1 MITKIVR
8 NAIWLGCGEAAVKG
22 GLLAATVLLARG
34 SGPTAVGTFSIGF
47 SAALVGVMV
56 FALGQQ
62 EVLIREVAQAPGEAR
77 GLLAGSD
84 AVQRRVAGW
93 LLPAAAVGLALVRE
107 QSLRLTLLAF
117 LPYAALRTATVTG
130 GAAFKGLDRMDVEAR
145 ARGIEVA
152 VAVALIAAAAWWR
165 WPVWTAGA
173 AFSVGSGLGLWWLR
187 RRVGLL
193 GTVVDPVPWVRLA
206 REGLPF
212 MALAVAGQLLANL
225 DRFLLALLGVARSDI
240 GFWGAAG
247 TIVWAVIAIPQLMSV
262 AMYPTFSRVAASGV
276 PRGRLGVV
284 AGLVAAAG
292 GAVCCGVLRV
302 AGGSILH
309 LAFGLE
315 FDPAEPLL
323 ARLALALPGAFAMMV
338 MGAVFAAWREQRIAL
353 MIMTATVGV
362 SCVLNLM
369 WIPKLGVAA
378 PANVAVAAYTTA
390 AVLMA
395 VALIAL
401 PMRRTEAP

>member
-1 MITKIVR
+1 MITRIVR
-8 NAIWLGCGEAAVKG
+8 NAIWLGGGEAAVKG
-22 GLLAATVLLARG
+22 GLLVATVLVARG
-34 SGPTAVGTFSIGF
+34 SGPSAVGTFSIGF
-47 SAALVGVMV
+47 SAALIAVMLLA
-56 FALGQQ
+56 FGQQ
-62 EVLIREVAQAPGEAR
+62 EVLIREVARAPGDAR

-84 AVQRRVAGW
+84 GLQRRVAGW
-93 LLPAAAVGLALVRE
+93 LLPAAVIVLVLVRE
-107 QSLRLTLLAF
+107 PNLRLTLLAF

-152 VAVALIAAAAWWR
+152 AAVALIAAAALWR

-187 RRVGLL
+187 RRVGQL
-193 GTVVDPVPWVRLA
+193 GAAVDPVPWRRLA

-212 MALAVAGQLLANL
+212 MMLAVAGQLLANL
-225 DRFLLALLGVARSDI
+225 DRFLLALLGVARADI

-247 TIVWAVIAIPQLMSV
+247 TVVWAVIAIPQLMSA
-262 AMYPTFSRVAASGV
+262 AMYPTFSRVAATGV

-284 AGLVAAAG
+284 AGLAAAAAG
-292 GAVCCGVLRV
+292 VVCCGVVRV
-302 AGGSILH
+302 AGGLLLR
-309 LAFGLE
+309 LAFGAE
-315 FDPAEPLL
+315 FGPAEPLL

-353 MIMTATVGV
+353 AITAATVGV
-362 SCVLNLM
+362 SCALNLV
-369 WIPKLGVAA
+369 WIPRLGVAA

-395 VALIAL
+395 AALIVL
-401 PMRRTEAP
+401 PKRPTEVP